1 MDIWARSFDYAS
13 LLRADIAHNIRSVIP
28 LYVLADMQDDR
39 SGLKRKA
46 GAEPRLGNLV

>member
-28 LYVLADMQDDR
+28 LYVLADMQYDRFGIEKKSR
-39 SGLKRKA
+39 SGA
-46 GAEPRLGNLV
+46 PA